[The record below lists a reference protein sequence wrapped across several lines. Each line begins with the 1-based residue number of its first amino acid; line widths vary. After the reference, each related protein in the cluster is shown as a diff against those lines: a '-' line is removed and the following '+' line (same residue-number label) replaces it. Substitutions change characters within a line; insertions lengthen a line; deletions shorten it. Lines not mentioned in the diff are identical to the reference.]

1 MAAIMLCTCSGDQ
14 SKFEEMPR
22 SPESLATRDFSAN
35 GSSRTGNREATPDD
49 SHVNEV
55 ESDLR
60 EINYERGNFD
70 AALQVLQG
78 IDIRNMKPV
87 SVSPCSSRR
96 KASEVNGMVMH
107 MSMHSVSLLL
117 EEFTSNAAEECK
129 TIIDIVESAWLNGVP
144 EGTSKECKM
153 IEMFHSTLPKL
164 WMRSGCFEEAFIAYR
179 RALVRPW
186 NLDSQRYANLQKE
199 RAVTLLCC
207 GVEVKFPQEFNR
219 QQNMVTPENNIQ
231 EEEILLLLVLAVEVL
246 VNHLETL
253 LTGTYSR
260 SEMWYILALFSSATG
275 MDDSA
280 LNIIRNGFR
289 VLERKGKPHV
299 PSLLLGAKQTM
310 MSTSHTKKLRLQEEA
325 LRLLQEAAAM
335 AKCNPEIMYSFAWEN
350 AMQRELN
357 ATVENATECLE
368 MVMGGSVIAWKLL
381 NIVLSLHQNFQEAEG
396 VVNIAIDEAEKDDQ
410 LDILR
415 LKAQI
420 KASRGQFKRAVES
433 FRVLLA
439 TIQAKK
445 EVWKSTT
452 CSEVK
457 SLRKL
462 EMDAWSSVGGSI
474 IAPRSPYGVFIRPF
488 DQSRLRPKHEPT
500 SHGPLPDLG
509 LVLKSKGS
517 LLEAVDYFQAA
528 YELRELSPIQDFSE
542 KLPIMLH

>member
-1 MAAIMLCTCSGDQ
+1 MALSHRQVGPPVGFTLHLPRVPGRDKGGFRRGSPVAQGILRRAPAMLTLGGRCRFLFWRLGVRRSTRLGSAPTMVDGGFG
-14 SKFEEMPR
+14 SNGFGLRRLLIESERRHGFEGVQGVQLLCF
-22 SPESLATRDFSAN
+22 SVLFKKESLRSEWDGNAYVDAFS
-35 GSSRTGNREATPDD
+35 
-49 SHVNEV
+49 
-55 ESDLR
+55 ES
-60 EINYERGNFD
+60 
-70 AALQVLQG
+70 
-78 IDIRNMKPV
+78 
-87 SVSPCSSRR
+87 
-96 KASEVNGMVMH
+96 ASGRVHIKSEFYF
-107 MSMHSVSLLL
+107 SLLYP
-117 EEFTSNAAEECK
+117 EMTDAAEECK

-179 RALVRPW
+179 IALVRPW
-186 NLDSQRYANLQKE
+186 NLDSQRSANLQKE

-207 GVEVKFPQEFNR
+207 GVDVKFPQEFNR
-219 QQNMVTPENNIQ
+219 QQNM
-231 EEEILLLLVLAVEVL
+231 AVEVL

-325 LRLLQEAAAM
+325 LRLLQEAAAI
-335 AKCNPEIMYSFAWEN
+335 AKCNPEIMYSLAWEN

-462 EMDAWSSVGGSI
+462 EMDAWLDLASI
-474 IAPRSPYGVFIRPF
+474 YT
-488 DQSRLRPKHEPT
+488 K
-500 SHGPLPDLG
+500 
-509 LVLKSKGS
+509 
-517 LLEAVDYFQAA
+517 LEA
-528 YELRELSPIQDFSE
+528 
-542 KLPIMLH
+542 